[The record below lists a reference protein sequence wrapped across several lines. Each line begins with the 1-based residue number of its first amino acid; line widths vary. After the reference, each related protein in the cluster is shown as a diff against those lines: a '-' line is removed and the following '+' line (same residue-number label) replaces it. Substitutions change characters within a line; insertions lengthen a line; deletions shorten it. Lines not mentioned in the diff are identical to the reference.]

1 MPRLSIRR
9 RARNPAA
16 ELGDKAATRLA
27 LDNQTQVSLPA
38 DPTLA
43 AAVTWSKQNL
53 ADLTQQADNV
63 NIRPTEQG
71 TQYPAPVASLPSI
84 RFEGAGFP
92 DYPWMFATDQ
102 EYTMYALLAAGQFAI
117 AEDGL
122 RSLAAVSDIARSE
135 ERRVGKE

>member
-1 MPRLSIRR
+1 M
-9 RARNPAA
+9 
-16 ELGDKAATRLA
+16 
-27 LDNQTQVSLPA
+27 
-38 DPTLA
+38 
-43 AAVTWSKQNL
+43 

-71 TQYPAPVASLPSI
+71 TVYPAPVGSLPSI

-102 EYTMYALLAAGQFAI
+102 EYTMFALLAAGQFTT

-122 RSLAAVSDIARSE
+122 R
-135 ERRVGKE
+135 